1 MSTDYGGGSS
11 SGAELLPDVGP
22 PPSTHKPLIDFGHGL
37 SKFVGSLAGADARF
51 ISTVA
56 GLPAQ
61 AAMGVPRLLG
71 SAGTELSHLR
81 MHSVGGAMGAPVVD
95 ITAKDQED
103 FNKKHPLT
111 SGLGHGLMDTA
122 ADVEQVPRAGLN
134 TIGQIPRLVGLNG
147 YEPGGASVGELGTGA
162 GLLGKTDLA
171 KAATRGGGGVAPR
184 LLNDLAN
191 IAIVTG
197 PISEALGGA
206 AKGAAEE
213 ASLRGGELSDLQTA
227 QKEATS
233 ATAEAEKHYQQAIK
247 DLQPAHV
254 AAQTGDPAAGVQ
266 WMQAKQTADAAAES
280 LRQAR
285 EFESTHG
292 PGIDAA
298 QSVADEAQSRA
309 DRLQKIADVG
319 KRVHHLGSTAANSP
333 FEALH
338 GFGLANK
345 ILESEGAQRLV
356 GPETPIGRYI
366 TGVADKA
373 RETGAYKHLQR
384 EGEMRFAGEAAH
396 MRRAGEE
403 TAAQTSEV
411 PEVPKRSLLHPLKG
425 GRGALGMTQ
434 DLDRQA
440 VASMAQTGEFDLLKH
455 YAVDR
460 PLPGGDAEL
469 ADRFMR
475 VTARKDGTPQY
486 TPEQVQLAIEA
497 ARESTDRGAELA
509 KQLEGTREAYGKE
522 GGLGE
527 QQAANYA
534 ALRGETEPVVKGSPP
549 GPGAFGQVEHNL
561 AGEGPSIEHLDQWR
575 KALAKYEDDKTKVGK
590 RADRAAKQLERA
602 SRKLEGLGLSEEE
615 MRNPR
620 ALLDRMMTPARD
632 VAREA
637 LGPDRI
643 AQLTGEN
650 VESRVR
656 RIAQRVVDGKLDP
669 NLAVRDLATE
679 IIRSGARDSL
689 SDPLRALVDDA
700 TQRGMGI
707 VPKGIGNLASHLR
720 GAELVGGA
728 RERLRAGTVE
738 YDRAVRDLARG
749 GDTLGRANEKLR
761 EPNRPPSQRQLA
773 ASRRL
778 VDAGNRLRELQDRIA
793 KQPELEQ
800 TAAAEATMAEARA
813 AVGEIRNAAKDWHR
827 EQAAAIDDELGE
839 AGVKGINPTPPAK
852 PRAGYA
858 KNRGGNARAGQR
870 IVSNVP
876 DWSNGGWDFADHV
889 FREMDPA
896 FKAWGAR
903 NGYFELGEGR
913 GLSPEQAVEQWGSA
927 HLGGQDIRDDPAGTM
942 EAWLS
947 KVQDA
952 YEHTKSARTAA
963 SKAAGSDEAIDAAL
977 QRTGWSAGGNDPMIA
992 ELAAAVGNGTL
1003 AEAAPR
1009 VMELLSR
1016 MGERSAAES
1025 GAGARL
1031 QPGGDVHTALEADRT
1046 NAEQRGI
1053 HDTGALQARE
1063 QLDTAGKALY
1073 DRQVL
1078 EDQAQI
1084 QGEHIVPQREAQ
1096 LEGAPSPG
1104 RRQGR
1109 AEGQLLGRGNE
1120 QINQGELAA
1129 TRGDAAQQQG
1139 RALLGQASELTQR
1152 AAGNLATPIADMY
1165 SRVGGAKRDFATASA
1180 EYAKQTR
1187 ALDRLDEKL
1196 AAQRD
1201 DLMRSVAAQP
1211 RAWRPVAELAQRMNA
1226 DFITAADT
1234 ADLHF
1239 GEGAGDVYRVAAAD
1253 AANSVMLL
1261 RQSGFDPQ
1269 FLIGL
1274 REGATPEKFTPTVG
1288 QALAGRPGQ
1297 LPVARVTGQR
1307 APGVGLAHDTTY
1319 KGVTEHAIGRLHQI
1333 VKNATAQRIM
1343 DTLGGNLHDML
1354 ERRGMDSAEIQKM
1367 DQRQLVQAMNDAHL
1381 SAWNAS
1387 DWRGRLLPDKQVDLN
1402 TPVIPSHIWRSYSP
1416 TLRESSN
1423 KFLDTYDT
1431 LLRHWKAADLYLT
1444 GRWHT
1449 NLLLGHA
1456 VMSMV
1461 GTGTDPIS
1469 YFHNVQIATR
1479 LERLRLGIGTME
1491 DRAFVESHASPAQA
1505 RALELSK
1512 GYTPGAVVDRGYSES
1527 EFGGGER
1534 QLENTGVVGRHVP
1547 GNLHPIQAGWRF
1559 QSHIDNLNRTAT
1571 WLGLLDK
1578 GLDETGLRDFR
1589 KAYPEMAHLTNDEIK
1604 NEAAI
1609 RLSIRT
1615 IGDYK
1620 NLSAFEQKVV
1630 KRIIPFYG
1638 WMRHVT
1644 KLALNLS
1651 IHNPARVAWMLH
1663 LGLMYSPESS
1673 GVDWLD
1679 SSYDRGSNRWYTPPH
1694 WDPFDSLAHVTDAGN
1709 PFGSISPI
1717 INLPV
1722 EAATGY
1728 NLQRG
1733 KPLSRPWSTPEGPL
1747 GIKSDVY
1754 AAGSSVPLFSA
1765 LRTSVPALFGHQP
1778 IARYASGDPVL
1789 SGHQLVGPDQQQ
1801 VPLLNLPI
1809 PSAVGPLAPLLG
1821 LGSQQVIDAK
1831 AIKDAQDRKALATRK
1846 ARATW
1851 EKELRAAK
1859 AAAG

>member
-1 MSTDYGGGSS
+1 MSTDYGGGGS
-11 SGAELLPDVGP
+11 SGAQLLPDVGP
-22 PPSTHKPLIDFGHGL
+22 PPDTHHPLIDFGHGL
-37 SKFVGSLAGADARF
+37 SKFVGSLGSADAHF

-95 ITAKDQED
+95 ITAKNQEQ
-103 FNKKHPLT
+103 FNKEHPLS
-111 SGLGHGLMDTA
+111 SGLAHGLMDTA
-122 ADVEQVPRAGLN
+122 SDVEQVPRAGLN
-134 TIGQIPRLVGLNG
+134 TIGQIPRLAGLKG

-197 PISEALGGA
+197 PLSEALGA
-206 AKGAAEE
+206 SAKGAAEE
-213 ASLRGGELSDLQTA
+213 ASLRGGELSDLQSA

-233 ATAEAEKHYQQAIK
+233 ATADAEKNYQKAIEQ
-247 DLQPAHV
+247 LQPAHV
-254 AAQTGDPAAGVQ
+254 AAQTGDPVAAAQWVQ
-266 WMQAKQTADAAAES
+266 TKQAADAAGES

-285 EFESTHG
+285 EFEATHG

-298 QSVADEAQSRA
+298 QSVADDAQSRA
-309 DRLQKIADVG
+309 DRLAKIAKVG
-319 KRVHHLGSTAANSP
+319 KIVHNLGSTAANSP

-345 ILESEGAQRLV
+345 ILETEGAQRLV
-356 GPETPIGRYI
+356 GPETAVGKYV
-366 TGVADKA
+366 TGVADRA
-373 RETGAYKHLQR
+373 RETGVYKHLTR
-384 EGEMRFAGEAAH
+384 EGEMQFAGEAAH
-396 MRRAGEE
+396 MRRGGEE

-411 PEVPKRSLLHPLKG
+411 PDVPRRSLLHPLKG

-434 DLDRQA
+434 DVDRQA
-440 VASMAQTGEFDLLKH
+440 VATMAQTGEFNLLRH

-460 PLPGGDAEL
+460 PLPGGDGEL
-469 ADRFMR
+469 VDRFLR
-475 VTARKDGTPQY
+475 LTERRDGTPQY
-486 TPEQVQLAIEA
+486 TPEQVHLAIEA

-509 KQLEGTREAYGKE
+509 KQLEGTREAYSKE

-527 QQAANYA
+527 QQATNYA
-534 ALRGETEPVVKGSPP
+534 ALRGEHEPVVKGSPP
-549 GPGAFGQVEHNL
+549 GAGAFGQVAHNL
-561 AGEGPSIEHLDQWR
+561 EGEGPSIEHLDEFR
-575 KALAKYEDDKTKVGK
+575 RGLAKYESDVNKHTG
-590 RADRAAKQLERA
+590 RAAKSAKKLESA
-602 SRKLEGLGLSEEE
+602 SRRLGGLGLSEEE

-620 ALLDRMMTPARD
+620 ALLDRMMTPARE

-637 LGPDRI
+637 LDPKRI
-643 AQLTGEN
+643 AELTGEN

-679 IIRSGARDSL
+679 IIRSGARNSL

-700 TQRGMGI
+700 TERGMGI
-707 VPKGIGNLASHLR
+707 VPKGIGNIASHMR

-761 EPNRPPSQRQLA
+761 EPNRPPSQRQIA
-773 ASRRL
+773 ASKRL
-778 VDAGNRLRELQDRIA
+778 VDAGNRLRELQDRVA
-793 KQPELEQ
+793 KQPELEAG
-800 TAAAEATMAEARA
+800 AAAESTQAEARA
-813 AVGEIRNAAKDWHR
+813 AVSEIRNAAKAWHR
-827 EQAAAIDDELGE
+827 EQAKAIDDELAE
-839 AGVKGINPTPPAK
+839 AGVKGVNPTPPAK

-876 DWSNGGWDFADHV
+876 DWSNGGWDFADHL
-889 FREMDPA
+889 FREMDPKL
-896 FKAWGAR
+896 KAWGAR

-927 HLGGQDIRDDPAGTM
+927 HLGGQDMRDDPAGTM

-947 KVQDA
+947 KVEDA
-952 YEHTKSARTAA
+952 YEHSKSGRTAVA
-963 SKAAGSDEAIDAAL
+963 KAAGSDEAIDSAL
-977 QRTGWSAGGNDPMIA
+977 QRTGWSAGGDDPLHA
-992 ELAAAVGNGTL
+992 QL
-1003 AEAAPR
+1003 AEAVGHGTLEEAVPR
-1009 VMELLSR
+1009 VLDVFRR
-1016 MGERSAAES
+1016 MDERQAADTAPTS
-1025 GAGARL
+1025 RL

-1063 QLDTAGKALY
+1063 QLDEPGKALY

-1096 LEGAPSPG
+1096 LENAPSPG
-1104 RRQGR
+1104 RRQGV
-1109 AEGQLLGRGNE
+1109 AEGKLLGRAGE

-1152 AAGNLATPIADMY
+1152 AAGNLATPIAEMY
-1165 SRVGGAKRDFATASA
+1165 SRVGSAKRDFATASA

-1187 ALDRLDEKL
+1187 ALERLDEKW
-1196 AAQRD
+1196 AAKRD
-1201 DLMRSVAAQP
+1201 DLMQSVAAQP
-1211 RAWRPVAELAQRMNA
+1211 RAWRPVAELAQRFNA
-1226 DFITAADT
+1226 DFGTAADE
-1234 ADLHF
+1234 ADLAY

-1261 RQSGFDPQ
+1261 KQSGFDPQ

-1274 REGATPEKFTPTVG
+1274 REGKTPEAFTPTVTSK
-1288 QALAGRPGQ
+1288 LSGRPGQ
-1297 LPVARVTGQR
+1297 LPVARITGQR
-1307 APGVGLAHDTTY
+1307 APGIGLAHETTY
-1319 KGVTEHAIGRLHQI
+1319 KGVTGQAIDRLHQI
-1333 VKNATAQRIM
+1333 VKNATAQKIM
-1343 DTLGGNLHDML
+1343 DTLGGSLHDML
-1354 ERRGMDSAEIQKM
+1354 VQRGMDSADLQKM
-1367 DQRQLVQAMNDAHL
+1367 DQQQLVRAMHDGKL

-1387 DWRGRLLPDKQVDLN
+1387 DWRGRLTPGKEVDLN
-1402 TPVIPSHIWRSYSP
+1402 TPVIPQHIWREYAP
-1416 TLRESSN
+1416 TVRESDN
-1423 KFLDTYDT
+1423 KFLHAYDT
-1431 LLRHWKAADLYLT
+1431 ALRHWKAADLYLT

-1461 GTGTDPIS
+1461 GTGTDPIN
-1469 YFHNVQIATR
+1469 YFRNVQIATR
-1479 LERLRLGIGTME
+1479 LERLRLGLGTVE
-1491 DRAFVESHASPAQA
+1491 DRAFVEEHATPAQA
-1505 RALELSK
+1505 RALALSK

-1534 QLENTGVVGRHVP
+1534 DLENTGFMARHAP
-1547 GNLHPIQAGWRF
+1547 GNVHPIQAGWRF

-1578 GLDETGLRDFR
+1578 GLDESGLADFR

-1620 NLSAFEQKVV
+1620 NLSHFEQSTV

-1651 IHNPARVAWMLH
+1651 IHNPVRVAWMLH
-1663 LGLMYSPESS
+1663 LGLMYSPQSS

-1679 SSYDRGSNRWYTPPH
+1679 SAYDRGGNRWYTPPH
-1694 WDPFDSLAHVTDAGN
+1694 WDPFDSLAHTTDADN
-1709 PFGSISPI
+1709 PFGSISPL

-1722 EAATGY
+1722 EAATGF

-1733 KPLSRPWSTPEGPL
+1733 KPVSRPWSTPDGPL
-1747 GIKSDVY
+1747 GLKSDVY
-1754 AAGSSVPLFSA
+1754 AAGSSVPLFAA
-1765 LRTSVPALFGHQP
+1765 LRTSVPALLGHAP

-1789 SGHQLVGPDQQQ
+1789 SGHQLVAPDQQQ
-1801 VPLLNLPI
+1801 VPFLNLPI
-1809 PSAVGPLAPLLG
+1809 PNAVGPLTPLLG
-1821 LGSQQVIDAK
+1821 LGGQQVIDSQ